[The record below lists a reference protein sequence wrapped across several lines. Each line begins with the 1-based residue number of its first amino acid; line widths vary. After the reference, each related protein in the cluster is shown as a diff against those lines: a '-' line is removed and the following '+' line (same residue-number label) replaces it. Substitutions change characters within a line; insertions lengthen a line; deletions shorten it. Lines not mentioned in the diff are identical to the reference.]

1 MGLGPEVTKIA
12 TCHILVENWTGGSA
26 LKPGKFASRM
36 DTYVVHVL
44 DHPAIPKKFPGK
56 YHFPPCSP
64 SFLNPLS
71 PLSLLESRYLLFL
84 APPFLF
90 SLFLFNLLSLLLF
103 SRRNVIHA
111 CDCDISFLSQRK
123 SNGVLYYFFNSPF
136 HDSN

>member
-1 MGLGPEVTKIA
+1 MSHSCGKLDRWKCFKARQIRVANGHVRGARARPPSNSEKIPWKIPFSSLFPFVFKSSITRIA
-12 TCHILVENWTGGSA
+12 
-26 LKPGKFASRM
+26 PGITLFIISR
-36 DTYVVHVL
+36 
-44 DHPAIPKKFPGK
+44 
-56 YHFPPCSP
+56 S
-64 SFLNPLS
+64 
-71 PLSLLESRYLLFL
+71 
-84 APPFLF
+84 PPFLF